1 MADPV
6 GGTAQDVRSTGR
18 WSTVAG
24 VILVIAGIL
33 AIGVPWIPALVATLW
48 VGWALVFGGVAE
60 VIHGFGSAEGRGW
73 KLLLALLYI
82 ATGLYILF
90 RPGPGLAALALLL
103 GTFLLIE
110 GIVLGF
116 IAFQWRP
123 MTGWGWYL
131 VDAII
136 TLVLAFLILEGWPSN
151 SATMLGLFVGASM
164 LVSGINRLLLGTSL
178 RSAVPRTA

>member
-1 MADPV
+1 MAGPV
-6 GGTAQDVRSTGR
+6 GGVAQEVRSAGR
-18 WSTVAG
+18 WSMVAG

-33 AIGVPWIPALVATLW
+33 AIGVPYIPALVATLW

-60 VIHGFGSAEGRGW
+60 LIHAFGSAEGRGW
-73 KLLLALLYI
+73 RLVLGLLYI

-103 GTFLLIE
+103 GSFLLIE
-110 GIVLGF
+110 GIMLGF
-116 IAFQWRP
+116 IALQWRP
-123 MTGWGWYL
+123 MTGWGWWL

-151 SATMLGLFVGASM
+151 SAAMLGLFVGASM
-164 LVSGINRLLLGTSL
+164 LVSGINRLVLGASL
-178 RSAVPRTA
+178 RSAVPRAL

>member
-1 MADPV
+1 M
-6 GGTAQDVRSTGR
+6 
-18 WSTVAG
+18 VAG

-60 VIHGFGSAEGRGW
+60 MIAAFGSEGRGW
-73 KLLLALLYI
+73 KLVLGLLYI
-82 ATGLYILF
+82 ATGLYVLF

-103 GTFLLIE
+103 GSFLLIE

-116 IAFQWRP
+116 IALQWRP
-123 MTGWGWYL
+123 MAGWGWWL

-136 TLVLAFLILEGWPSN
+136 TLLLAFLILEGWPGN

-164 LVSGINRLLLGTSL
+164 LVSGINRLFLRTSL
-178 RSAVPRTA
+178 RSAVPRAV